1 MRNLWQ
7 LFQGYGEV
15 ELKGMGLERALT
27 QLERAGVTLWHI
39 RRVDRLTIT
48 CRVPMHQ
55 KRLFRKTAAE
65 LPCHI
70 AWRRERG
77 LPGFCPTPASAP
89 RAHGRPGAA
98 GRQLGVGA
106 ICLAGGNQGVDDPQR
121 LQEIRQL
128 IEDCG
133 YGPGAWWHTIELKE
147 VERQLILQMPDA
159 AGLVANR
166 TGTTLSWRL
175 SPPYPRPNCLPWRAV
190 RHRRQRGW
198 GHRFR
203 YRVGRH
209 CQGAGR
215 ANGVR

>member
-77 LPGFCPTPASAP
+77 LPGFAHRLLQRRLQHRMDAS
-89 RAHGRPGAA
+89 HE
-98 GRQLGVGA
+98 GVG
-106 ICLAGGNQGVDDPQR
+106 QGFVVM
-121 LQEIRQL
+121 L
-128 IEDCG
+128 
-133 YGPGAWWHTIELKE
+133 
-147 VERQLILQMPDA
+147 
-159 AGLVANR
+159 
-166 TGTTLSWRL
+166 
-175 SPPYPRPNCLPWRAV
+175 RPALHPAV
-190 RHRRQRGW
+190 PL
-198 GHRFR
+198 
-203 YRVGRH
+203 
-209 CQGAGR
+209 
-215 ANGVR
+215 

>member
-77 LPGFCPTPASAP
+77 LPGFAHRLLQR
-89 RAHGRPGAA
+89 RA
-98 GRQLGVGA
+98 
-106 ICLAGGNQGVDDPQR
+106 
-121 LQEIRQL
+121 L
-128 IEDCG
+128 I
-133 YGPGAWWHTIELKE
+133 
-147 VERQLILQMPDA
+147 
-159 AGLVANR
+159 AGLVLLVVGSLA
-166 TGTTLSWRL
+166 SVQFVWRVEI
-175 SPPYPRPNCLPWRAV
+175 S
-190 RHRRQRGW
+190 
-198 GHRFR
+198 
-203 YRVGRH
+203 
-209 CQGAGR
+209 
-215 ANGVR
+215 